1 MAEQLPNRS
10 GVELV
15 DALKILGV
23 DAARDEQA
31 IDPEAVDARQIGAHG
46 IPDGE
51 NAVELNRMALALGG
65 KRHGALIDRPV
76 WLAVKDHFATELA
89 IEFGGGARAIDQT
102 VAGFDYNVGVGSDER
117 E

>member
-1 MAEQLPNRS
+1 MAEQLLNRS

-31 IDPEAVDARQIGAHG
+31 IDPEAVGARQIGAHG

-51 NAVELNRMALALGG
+51 NAVELNRMVLAIGG
-65 KRHGALIDRPV
+65 KRHGALIDRSV
-76 WLAVKDHFATELA
+76 WLAVNNHYSAVLA
-89 IEFGGGARAIDQT
+89 IEFDDGATA
-102 VAGFDYNVGVGSDER
+102 VG
-117 E
+117 

>member
-31 IDPEAVDARQIGAHG
+31 IDPEAVGARQIGAHG

-51 NAVELNRMALALGG
+51 NAVELNRMVLALGG
-65 KRHGALIDRPV
+65 KRHGALIDRSV
-76 WLAVKDHFATELA
+76 WLAIKDHFAAELA
-89 IEFGGGARAIDQT
+89 IEFGDGARAVDQA
-102 VAGFDYNVGVGSDER
+102 VAALDDDVGVGGDQR
-117 E
+117 

>member
-31 IDPEAVDARQIGAHG
+31 IDPEAVGARQIGAHG

-51 NAVELNRMALALGG
+51 HAVELNRMALARGG
-65 KRHGALIDRPV
+65 KRHGAVVERTV
-76 WLAVKDHFATELA
+76 GVAGKDDFAAEIA
-89 IEFGGGARAIDQT
+89 MEVGDGARAVDQAVT
-102 VAGFDYNVGVGSDER
+102 AFDDDAG
-117 E
+117 